1 MDTES
6 HAKNLDWESDDTD
19 STRLQPKH
27 SSSPKQEFGDSTD
40 RNRRELS
47 VLGQSL
53 VFKGELVAEEDLM
66 IDGRVEGMITHR
78 AQHLTIGP
86 HGDVRADIM
95 ANRVLVQGRVTG
107 NIRATEAI
115 VIEPSAHVTG
125 NLFAPRIGLKEGAE
139 FDGRI
144 QMTRNSSADDSKPSS
159 ADDSKAQQPA
169 ETRAYASASKAQ
181 PAETRPAANAASKPP
196 PAERAEARAAAA
208 AKAKS
213 SPKKPA
219 GAGGM
224 NDAGVDDLLE

>member
-1 MDTES
+1 MDNDAY
-6 HAKNLDWESDDTD
+6 AKNLGWDSDDLD
-19 STRLQPKH
+19 NTRVQPPKN
-27 SSSPKQEFGDSTD
+27 SSPPKQDYGDSTD

-53 VFKGELVAEEDLM
+53 VFKGELEADEDLM
-66 IDGRVEGMITHR
+66 VDGRVEGSITHR

-86 HGDVRADIM
+86 HGDVRADIN

-144 QMTRNSSADDSKPSS
+144 QMTRNG
-159 ADDSKAQQPA
+159 ADDSKAHA
-169 ETRAYASASKAQ
+169 ASASKAQ
-181 PAETRPAANAASKPP
+181 AAETRPAASASKPQP
-196 PAERAEARAAAA
+196 SERAETRAGA
-208 AKAKS
+208 AKPKS

-219 GAGGM
+219 GGIS
-224 NDAGVDDLLE
+224 DASVDDLLE

>member
-6 HAKNLDWESDDTD
+6 HAKNLDWDSDDAD
-19 STRLQPKH
+19 STRLQPRH
-27 SSSPKQEFGDSTD
+27 SSTPKQESGDSTD

-53 VFKGELVAEEDLM
+53 VFKGELEAEEDLM
-66 IDGRVEGMITHR
+66 IDGRVEGTITHR

-115 VIEPSAHVTG
+115 VIEPSAHVAG

-144 QMTRNSSADDSKPSS
+144 QMTRNSSAEDG
-159 ADDSKAQQPA
+159 KAQPA
-169 ETRAYASASKAQ
+169 DTRAYASASKAQ
-181 PAETRPAANAASKPP
+181 PAETRPAAAAASKPP

-208 AKAKS
+208 AAKPKS
-213 SPKKPA
+213 SPKKPS

>member
-1 MDTES
+1 MDNDAI
-6 HAKNLDWESDDTD
+6 AKNLDWDSDDAD
-19 STRLQPKH
+19 STRIQPSKH
-27 SSSPKQEFGDSTD
+27 SSPQKQDYGDSTD

-53 VFKGELVAEEDLM
+53 VFKGELEADEDLM
-66 IDGRVEGMITHR
+66 VDGRVEGLITHR

-86 HGDVRADIM
+86 HGDVRADIN

-115 VIEPSAHVTG
+115 VIEPSAHVAG

-144 QMTRNSSADDSKPSS
+144 QMTRNSSS
-159 ADDSKAQQPA
+159 DDSKASKAPAA
-169 ETRAYASASKAQ
+169 ETRA
-181 PAETRPAANAASKPP
+181 AATASKPP
-196 PAERAEARAAAA
+196 SAERAEARAAAP
-208 AKAKS
+208 KPKS

-219 GAGGM
+219 GPGGIS
-224 NDAGVDDLLE
+224 DASVDDMLE

>member
-1 MDTES
+1 MDTEA
-6 HAKNLDWESDDTD
+6 HAKNLDWDSDDD
-19 STRLQPKH
+19 TRLQPKH
-27 SSSPKQEFGDSTD
+27 SSQPKQDFGDSTD

-53 VFKGELVAEEDLM
+53 VFKGELEAEEDLM
-66 IDGRVEGMITHR
+66 IDGRVEGTITHR

-115 VIEPSAHVTG
+115 VIEPSAHVAG

-144 QMTRNSSADDSKPSS
+144 QMTRNS
-159 ADDSKAQQPA
+159 PA
-169 ETRAYASASKAQ
+169 EDGKPQPSEARASASAKAQ
-181 PAETRPAANAASKPP
+181 PSEARPAAAAQASKPP
-196 PAERAEARAAAA
+196 PAERAEARVAAA
-208 AKAKS
+208 AKQKS
-213 SPKKPA
+213 SPKKPG

-224 NDAGVDDLLE
+224 TDAGVDDLLE

>member
-1 MDTES
+1 MDNEA
-6 HAKNLDWESDDTD
+6 HAKNLDWDSEDAD
-19 STRLQPKH
+19 STRIQPSKH
-27 SSSPKQEFGDSTD
+27 SSPPKQEYGDSTD

-53 VFKGELVAEEDLM
+53 VFKGELEAEEDLM
-66 IDGRVEGMITHR
+66 VDGRVEGLITHR

-86 HGDVRADIM
+86 HGDVRADIN

-115 VIEPSAHVTG
+115 VIEPSAHVAG

-144 QMTRNSSADDSKPSS
+144 QMTRNSSADDSKAP
-159 ADDSKAQQPA
+159 QA
-169 ETRAYASASKAQ
+169 ETRASASASKAQ
-181 PAETRPAANAASKPP
+181 PAETRPAAHAAGKPP

-208 AKAKS
+208 AKAKA

-224 NDAGVDDLLE
+224 NDASVDDLLE

>member
-1 MDTES
+1 MDNDA
-6 HAKNLDWESDDTD
+6 HAKNLDWDGDELDN
-19 STRLQPKH
+19 TRVQPPKH
-27 SSSPKQEFGDSTD
+27 SSPPKQDYGDSTD

-53 VFKGELVAEEDLM
+53 VFKGELEAEEDLM
-66 IDGRVEGMITHR
+66 VDGRVEGSITHR

-86 HGDVRADIM
+86 HGDVRADIN

-144 QMTRNSSADDSKPSS
+144 QMTRNG
-159 ADDSKAQQPA
+159 ADDSKAPA
-169 ETRAYASASKAQ
+169 ASASKAQ
-181 PAETRPAANAASKPP
+181 TAETRPAASVSKPQP
-196 PAERAEARAAAA
+196 SERAETRAGA
-208 AKAKS
+208 AKPKS

-219 GAGGM
+219 GGGIS
-224 NDAGVDDLLE
+224 DATVDDLLE

>member
-1 MDTES
+1 MDNDA
-6 HAKNLDWESDDTD
+6 HAKNLDWDGDELDN
-19 STRLQPKH
+19 TRVQPPKH
-27 SSSPKQEFGDSTD
+27 SSPPKQDYGDSTD

-53 VFKGELVAEEDLM
+53 VFKGELEAEEDLM
-66 IDGRVEGMITHR
+66 VDGRVEGSITHR

-86 HGDVRADIM
+86 HGDVRADIN

-144 QMTRNSSADDSKPSS
+144 QMTRNAADEG
-159 ADDSKAQQPA
+159 KAPA
-169 ETRAYASASKAQ
+169 ASASKAQ
-181 PAETRPAANAASKPP
+181 TAEARPAASASKPQP
-196 PAERAEARAAAA
+196 SERAEPRAGA
-208 AKAKS
+208 AKPKS

-219 GAGGM
+219 GGIS
-224 NDAGVDDLLE
+224 DATVDDLLE

>member
-1 MDTES
+1 MDNDA
-6 HAKNLDWESDDTD
+6 HAKNLDWDGDELDN
-19 STRLQPKH
+19 TRVQPPKH
-27 SSSPKQEFGDSTD
+27 SSPPKQDYGDSTD

-53 VFKGELVAEEDLM
+53 VFKGELEAEEDLM
-66 IDGRVEGMITHR
+66 VDGRVEGSITHR

-86 HGDVRADIM
+86 HGDVRADIN

-144 QMTRNSSADDSKPSS
+144 QMTRNA
-159 ADDSKAQQPA
+159 ADDSKAPA
-169 ETRAYASASKAQ
+169 ASASKAQ
-181 PAETRPAANAASKPP
+181 TAETRPAASASKPQP
-196 PAERAEARAAAA
+196 SERTETRASA
-208 AKAKS
+208 AKPKS

-219 GAGGM
+219 GGGIS
-224 NDAGVDDLLE
+224 DATVDDLLE

>member
-1 MDTES
+1 MDNEG
-6 HAKNLDWESDDTD
+6 HAKNLDWDSDDAD
-19 STRLQPKH
+19 STRIQPPKQ
-27 SSSPKQEFGDSTD
+27 SSPPKQEYGDSTD

-53 VFKGELVAEEDLM
+53 VFKGELEADEDLM
-66 IDGRVEGMITHR
+66 IDGRVEGSITHR
-78 AQHLTIGP
+78 AQQLTIGP
-86 HGDVRADIM
+86 HGDVRADVS

-107 NIRATEAI
+107 NIRATEAV

-144 QMTRNSSADDSKPSS
+144 QMTRNATADDSKPS
-159 ADDSKAQQPA
+159 KAQA
-169 ETRAYASASKAQ
+169 VETR
-181 PAETRPAANAASKPP
+181 TAATASKPP

-208 AKAKS
+208 KPKS

-219 GAGGM
+219 GTGGM
-224 NDAGVDDLLE
+224 NDATVDDLLE

>member
-1 MDTES
+1 MDNDA
-6 HAKNLDWESDDTD
+6 HAKNLDWDGDELDN
-19 STRLQPKH
+19 TRVQPPKH
-27 SSSPKQEFGDSTD
+27 SSPPKQDYGDSTD

-53 VFKGELVAEEDLM
+53 VFKGELEAEEDLM
-66 IDGRVEGMITHR
+66 VDGRVEGSITHR

-86 HGDVRADIM
+86 HGDVRADIN

-144 QMTRNSSADDSKPSS
+144 QMTRNG
-159 ADDSKAQQPA
+159 ADDSKAPA
-169 ETRAYASASKAQ
+169 ASASKAQ
-181 PAETRPAANAASKPP
+181 TAETRPAASASKPQP
-196 PAERAEARAAAA
+196 SERAEPRAGA
-208 AKAKS
+208 AKPKS

-219 GAGGM
+219 GGIS
-224 NDAGVDDLLE
+224 DATVDDLLE

>member
-1 MDTES
+1 MDNDA
-6 HAKNLDWESDDTD
+6 HAKNLDWDGDDLD
-19 STRLQPKH
+19 NTRVQPPKP
-27 SSSPKQEFGDSTD
+27 SSPPKQDYGDSTD

-53 VFKGELVAEEDLM
+53 VFKGELLAEEDLM
-66 IDGRVEGMITHR
+66 VDGRVEGSITHR

-86 HGDVRADIM
+86 HGDVRADIN

-144 QMTRNSSADDSKPSS
+144 QMTRNA
-159 ADDSKAQQPA
+159 ADDSKAPA
-169 ETRAYASASKAQ
+169 GSASKAQ
-181 PAETRPAANAASKPP
+181 AAETRPAAGAAKPQP
-196 PAERAEARAAAA
+196 SERAETRAGA
-208 AKAKS
+208 AKPKS

-219 GAGGM
+219 GGGIS
-224 NDAGVDDLLE
+224 DATVDDLLE

>member
-1 MDTES
+1 MDNDAY
-6 HAKNLDWESDDTD
+6 AKNLGWDGDELDN
-19 STRLQPKH
+19 TRVQPPKN
-27 SSSPKQEFGDSTD
+27 SSPPKQDYGDSTD

-53 VFKGELVAEEDLM
+53 VFKGELEAEEDLM
-66 IDGRVEGMITHR
+66 VDGRVEGSITHR
-78 AQHLTIGP
+78 AEHLTIGP
-86 HGDVRADIM
+86 HGDVRADIN

-144 QMTRNSSADDSKPSS
+144 QMTRNGADDSK
-159 ADDSKAQQPA
+159 KPA
-169 ETRAYASASKAQ
+169 ASASKAQ
-181 PAETRPAANAASKPP
+181 ASESRPAASASASKPQPSERAETRAS
-196 PAERAEARAAAA
+196 A
-208 AKAKS
+208 AKPKS

-219 GAGGM
+219 AGGIS
-224 NDAGVDDLLE
+224 DATVDDLLE

>member
-1 MDTES
+1 MDNDAY
-6 HAKNLDWESDDTD
+6 AKNLGWDSDDLD
-19 STRLQPKH
+19 NTRVQPPKN
-27 SSSPKQEFGDSTD
+27 SSPPKQDYGDSTD

-53 VFKGELVAEEDLM
+53 VFKGELEADEDLM
-66 IDGRVEGMITHR
+66 VDGRVEGSITHR

-86 HGDVRADIM
+86 HGDVRADIA

-144 QMTRNSSADDSKPSS
+144 QMTRNGADEREQG
-159 ADDSKAQQPA
+159 A
-169 ETRAYASASKAQ
+169 
-181 PAETRPAANAASKPP
+181 
-196 PAERAEARAAAA
+196 AERARRNTRRRGEAQELAQETRRRR
-208 AKAKS
+208 
-213 SPKKPA
+213 
-219 GAGGM
+219 
-224 NDAGVDDLLE
+224 D

>member
-1 MDTES
+1 MDNDAI
-6 HAKNLDWESDDTD
+6 AKNLDWDSDDAD
-19 STRLQPKH
+19 STRIQPTKH
-27 SSSPKQEFGDSTD
+27 SSQPKQDYSDSTD

-53 VFKGELVAEEDLM
+53 VFKGELEAEEDLM
-66 IDGRVEGMITHR
+66 VDGRVEGLITHR

-86 HGDVRADIM
+86 HGDVRADIN

-115 VIEPSAHVTG
+115 VIEPSAHVAG

-144 QMTRNSSADDSKPSS
+144 QMTRNSSADDSRANKPQ
-159 ADDSKAQQPA
+159 AA
-169 ETRAYASASKAQ
+169 EART
-181 PAETRPAANAASKPP
+181 AATASKPP
-196 PAERAEARAAAA
+196 SAERTEARAAAP
-208 AKAKS
+208 KPKS

-219 GAGGM
+219 GAGGIS
-224 NDAGVDDLLE
+224 DATVDDMLE